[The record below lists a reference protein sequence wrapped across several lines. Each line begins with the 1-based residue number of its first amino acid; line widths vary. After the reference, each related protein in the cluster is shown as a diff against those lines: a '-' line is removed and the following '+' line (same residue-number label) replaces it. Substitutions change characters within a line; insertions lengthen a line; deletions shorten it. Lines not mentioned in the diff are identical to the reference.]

1 MKNNVFIMNAA
12 IDKVVKAHTGY
23 ITVQGYINLK
33 YIRTIGLDYLIDYN
47 RTILENIMTGYSR
60 TPKASTRILKLMDDY
75 INTVE
80 RLVLICCE
88 NMIK

>member
-1 MKNNVFIMNAA
+1 MNTFEINNILNK
-12 IDKVVKAHTGY
+12 IDENCTRY
-23 ITVQGYINLK
+23 ISVQVYINLK

-47 RTILENIMTGYSR
+47 RTMLENIMTGYSR

-75 INTVE
+75 INTIE